1 MVITIPCSRGL
12 EDVHSFGHHMTG
24 ILCLFSRG
32 ELTECLDVFDAI
44 CFRAQHD
51 ESSGRVQESGIWDI
65 SHHKRGWRI
74 FYPDPLLTSSFYN
87 LNLTNKDTMNMP
99 NLGVNLSILGMALND
114 LTDQ

>member
-1 MVITIPCSRGL
+1 MVR
-12 EDVHSFGHHMTG
+12 
-24 ILCLFSRG
+24 
-32 ELTECLDVFDAI
+32 LDAFNNSHFKAH
-44 CFRAQHD
+44 HD
-51 ESSGRVQESGIWDI
+51 ESDRRVQESGIWDI